1 MSGFG
6 LNDRQQQFFAR
17 FDKYSSQ
24 IQEGKQQLSSRNEQ
38 IRMRTNSSFDMKE
51 ALSKFSSEILQ
62 SPKRIRTMGSPK
74 NNNNQIVNIEPPVDL
89 LPE

>member
-24 IQEGKQQLSSRNEQ
+24 IQEGKQQLGSRNEQ
-38 IRMRTNSSFDMKE
+38 IRMYTSSFDMKE

-62 SPKRIRTMGSPK
+62 SPKRIRTMGSQK
-74 NNNNQIVNIEPPVDL
+74 HNNNQVVNIEPPVDL